1 MRGASPAL
9 LSVRHLV
16 IDGGVQQPEL
26 EDVSFDVTAGSVLG
40 LVGESGSG
48 KTLAGLAIARLLPT
62 GTRVRAGEIWFEGTE
77 LLGASEAHL
86 SQLRGRRIGVTFQEP
101 SLALSPVHTVGWQLE
116 TALGATSR
124 GPDRARPDRAR
135 STRSKAVALLG
146 EVGLPSPERLLD
158 ARTHQLSAGMRR
170 RVALAIALAG
180 DPALLIADSPTTGL
194 DTPIQAQILELL
206 ARLVRER
213 KLAVLFITR
222 DLGAVAELASE
233 LIVLY
238 GGQVVECGP
247 VSSLFREAQHPYTR
261 SLFES
266 IPDRFGR
273 FSESVAPA
281 LSVRAPR
288 PPELAQD
295 ACRFALRCA
304 TRGHA
309 PERHPRCLE
318 SAPALEPASAKHR
331 SRCFYPHIANA
342 VRDD

>member
-1 MRGASPAL
+1 M

-16 IDGGVQQPEL
+16 VDAGDRQAVL
-26 EDVSFDVTAGSVLG
+26 EDVSFDIAAGSVLG
-40 LVGESGSG
+40 VVGESGSG
-48 KTLAGLAIARLLPT
+48 KTLTGLAIARLLPSGART
-62 GTRVRAGEIWFEGTE
+62 KSGEIWFEGTE
-77 LLGASEAHL
+77 LLGASEAHMA
-86 SQLRGRRIGVTFQEP
+86 QVRGRRIGVTFQEP

-116 TALGATSR
+116 TALRATSA
-124 GPDRARPDRAR
+124 GPSGARRDATK
-135 STRSKAVALLG
+135 STRSKAIALLG
-146 EVGLPSPERLLD
+146 EVSLPSPERLLD

-194 DTPIQAQILELL
+194 DTPIQAQILDLL

-222 DLGAVAELASE
+222 DLGAVAELAND

-247 VSSLFREAQHPYTR
+247 VGSLFREAQHPYTR

-266 IPDRFGR
+266 VPDRSGR
-273 FSESVAPA
+273 FTQSLAPPI
-281 LSVRAPR
+281 SIRAPR
-288 PPELAQD
+288 PPELAED
-295 ACRFALRCA
+295 ACRFAMRCA
-304 TRGHA
+304 VRAEA
-309 PERHPRCLE
+309 PERFPRCLE

-331 SRCFYPHIANA
+331 SRCFYPHIPSA

>member
-1 MRGASPAL
+1 MRGASTAL
-9 LSVRHLV
+9 LSVRHLMV
-16 IDGGVQQPEL
+16 DAGARQPVL
-26 EDVSFDVTAGSVLG
+26 EDVSFDITAGSVLA

-48 KTLAGLAIARLLPT
+48 KTLAGLAITRLLPA
-62 GTRVRAGEIWFEGTE
+62 GVRVSAGEIWFEGTE

-86 SQLRGRRIGVTFQEP
+86 TQVRGRRIGVTFQEP
-101 SLALSPVHTVGWQLE
+101 SLALSPIHTVGWQLE
-116 TALGATSR
+116 TALRATSR
-124 GPDRARPDRAR
+124 GGREAAR
-135 STRSKAVALLG
+135 SSRAKAIALLG

-170 RVALAIALAG
+170 RVALAIALSG

-233 LIVLY
+233 LIILY

-247 VSSLFREAQHPYTR
+247 VGNLFRGAQHPYTR
-261 SLFES
+261 SLFEC
-266 IPDRFGR
+266 IPDRVGR
-273 FSESVAPA
+273 FSESLAPA
-281 LSVRAPR
+281 ISIRAPR
-288 PPELAQD
+288 PPELAED

-304 TRGHA
+304 ARVGA
-309 PERHPRCLE
+309 PERFPRCLE

-331 SRCFYPHIANA
+331 SRCFYPHISSAS
-342 VRDD
+342 RDD